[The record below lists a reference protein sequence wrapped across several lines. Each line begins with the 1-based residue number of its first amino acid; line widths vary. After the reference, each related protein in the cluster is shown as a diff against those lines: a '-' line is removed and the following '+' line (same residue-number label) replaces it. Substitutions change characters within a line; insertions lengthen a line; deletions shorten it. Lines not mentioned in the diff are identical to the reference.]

1 MLVSL
6 NEADAQTVLS
16 PANDGNVGPFHQQC
30 DHHLD
35 DCLGESILKGACSCT
50 GEQSSQ
56 EVFEGDRIFSRNIL
70 EEEGISFEGAVTQF
84 YQGVTSGGLQRTF
97 EYSGHGDYDLD
108 FDFEKLFELKGF
120 SLELGSEHRFGE
132 TVNGIN
138 GTGASVPV
146 ALLPNLPEPE
156 TNHLALTKVMF
167 KQEFSPNVEVFF
179 GKLDTLEYDTNAF
192 ADGNGRDRFFST
204 AFNYNPVATRTVP
217 FSTLGAGLKLRDDR
231 GTSLTFLVL
240 NTEDTA
246 TTFGIDELFADGVA
260 LVAELSVP
268 TQFFGRNGT
277 QMFAGTWSSKEF
289 VSLDQSGRIDF
300 PDIPIST
307 VNGSWSLLWNFD
319 QFLWQD
325 PCDSTRGWGVFG
337 RAGLSDGNPNAI
349 KWSLS
354 FGVGGN
360 SVLPNREDD
369 TFGIGWYYTKISDE
383 FGPIVS
389 SVLRDGQG
397 VELYYKIAI
406 SEGVH
411 VTPDLQIVQPD
422 QVGLNTAIVPGIRMQ
437 VAF

>member
-1 MLVSL
+1 
-6 NEADAQTVLS
+6 
-16 PANDGNVGPFHQQC
+16 
-30 DHHLD
+30 
-35 DCLGESILKGACSCT
+35 
-50 GEQSSQ
+50 
-56 EVFEGDRIFSRNIL
+56 
-70 EEEGISFEGAVTQF
+70 
-84 YQGVTSGGLQRTF
+84 
-97 EYSGHGDYDLD
+97 
-108 FDFEKLFELKGF
+108 
-120 SLELGSEHRFGE
+120 
-132 TVNGIN
+132 
-138 GTGASVPV
+138 
-146 ALLPNLPEPE
+146 
-156 TNHLALTKVMF
+156 MF